1 MPRTVSSAFQ
11 AAIASKTVRMLLLF
25 EAFFDSGPVLLWTGY
40 GTITIASRTYTGA
53 GTFISLSEFKETD
66 GVESQGLAIRLSGIP
81 SSAIS
86 LALSE
91 PYQGRIVRIQFGMMT
106 ETLGIIADPVLLF
119 TGRADTMNITDA
131 GDTCTIEL
139 NAENHFVDLLRG
151 RGRKYTHQDQQ
162 IDHPG
167 DKFFDKVEGLQD
179 KVFQWGA

>member
-11 AAIASKTVRMLLLF
+11 AAIANKTARMMLMF
-25 EAFFDSGPVLLWTGY
+25 EAWFDSGPVLLWTGY
-40 GTITIASRTYTGA
+40 GTITVLTRTYTGA

-66 GVESQGLAIRLSGIP
+66 GVESQGLTIRLSGIP
-81 SSAIS
+81 SSAVS

-91 PYQGRIVRIQFGMMT
+91 AYQGRIVRIWFGMMT
-106 ETLGIIADPVLLF
+106 PDLGVIADPVLLF

-162 IDHPG
+162 IDYPN
-167 DKFFDKVEGLQD
+167 DNFLNKVELLQD
-179 KVFQWGA
+179 QVFQWGA

>member
-1 MPRTVSSAFQ
+1 
-11 AAIASKTVRMLLLF
+11 
-25 EAFFDSGPVLLWTGY
+25 
-40 GTITIASRTYTGA
+40 
-53 GTFISLSEFKETD
+53 
-66 GVESQGLAIRLSGIP
+66 
-81 SSAIS
+81 
-86 LALSE
+86 
-91 PYQGRIVRIQFGMMT
+91 MMT